1 MLPLFLVSRPAG
13 LVAYSAVLVI
23 WAGSEFAYYFRFGGR
38 GRNDQ
43 DRWSGPAVIGSLLL
57 SVWLGTLLWRTVPAA
72 EFSGN
77 RSVFLGVGIA
87 VAVAGIA
94 LRAYAIRT
102 LGKFFRLR
110 VTTTSDQTVVE
121 RGPYRFVRHPSY
133 TGALMTVL
141 GVLLCTSNWL
151 SLACFLIALP
161 GVAYRIK
168 VEEGALAGALGD
180 PYRDY
185 MKRTKRLIPY
195 VL

>member
-1 MLPLFLVSRPAG
+1 MV
-13 LVAYSAVLVI
+13 

-57 SVWLGTLLWRTVPAA
+57 SVWVGTLVWRTVPAA
-72 EFSGN
+72 QISGN
-77 RSVFLGVGIA
+77 RSVFLVGGIV

-102 LGKFFRLR
+102 LGKYFRLR
-110 VTTTSDQTVVE
+110 VTTTPDQTVVE

-133 TGALMTVL
+133 TGALLTVL
-141 GVLLCTSNWL
+141 GVLICTANWL
-151 SLACFLIALP
+151 SMACFVIALP
-161 GVAYRIK
+161 GLAYRIK
-168 VEEGALAGALGD
+168 VEEAALAGALGD